1 MIVVDA
7 SVAVKWFVEEPGH
20 DHAVALLACE
30 EDLIAPDLLVAETLH
45 ALRKKVRG
53 GEVTA
58 EQFLAASR
66 ALPGFLDR
74 FETVQ
79 GTSSRAAEQA
89 LALDHGYYDC
99 VYLAIAEAQSGLL
112 VTADERFAT
121 KAASAGYVA
130 SISSLAAWHEAA
142 AAATTSR
149 SPSNPLD
156 G

>member
-20 DHAVALLACE
+20 DEVVGLLASS
-30 EDLIAPDLLVAETLH
+30 EDLVAPDLLIAETLH

-53 GEVTA
+53 GEMPA
-58 EQFLAASR
+58 EQFIEASR
-66 ALPGFLDR
+66 ALPEFVDR
-74 FETVQ
+74 FETAQ
-79 GTSSRAAEQA
+79 GASTRAAEHA

-99 VYLAIAEAQSGLL
+99 VYLAIAEMHAALL
-112 VTADERFAT
+112 VTADERFVS
-121 KAASAGYVA
+121 KAVAAGHASR
-130 SISSLAAWHEAA
+130 IQSLVAWHDRAGPF
-142 AAATTSR
+142 TS